1 MRISDWSSDVCSSDL
16 LGGHELHA
24 AVEKLL
30 LGIEHIKDIT
40 RADAILGADAFKGEL
55 IGSDCGF
62 GRLDHGLRR
71 LIARIGRPRFRD
83 DTAFDEYGLLER
95 LALKGGGASNFGCW
109 QAALIERNC
118 CRKSDG
124 CGGLRLLE
132 YAPGKAARSEE
143 HTSELQSLMR
153 P

>member
-62 GRLDHGLRR
+62 GRLDNGMRR
-71 LIARIGRPRFRD
+71 LKARIGRPRFRH
-83 DTAFDEYGLLER
+83 DTAFAALGLLER
-95 LALKGGGASNFGCW
+95 LAFKGGSDANFG
-109 QAALIERNC
+109 
-118 CRKSDG
+118 
-124 CGGLRLLE
+124 
-132 YAPGKAARSEE
+132 
-143 HTSELQSLMR
+143 
-153 P
+153 

>member
-1 MRISDWSSDVCSSDL
+1 M
-16 LGGHELHA
+16 
-24 AVEKLL
+24 
-30 LGIEHIKDIT
+30 
-40 RADAILGADAFKGEL
+40 LGADAFKGEL

-95 LALKGGGASNFGCW
+95 LAIKGGGESSFGSW

-124 CGGLRLLE
+124 SCVLGQLD
-132 YAPGKAARSEE
+132 YTPGTAARG
-143 HTSELQSLMR
+143 QNQIGR
-153 P
+153 V